1 MKKVLLLFG
10 GKSTEHFVSCK
21 SVKSIIENI
30 DKDLF
35 EFEIC
40 GISLDGD
47 FYKFDDDLIYLENG
61 NWMNSNIKKIDNI
74 IEYLKSFDVV
84 FPITHGNYGED
95 GKLQGMLDLFNIK
108 YVGSKTSSSVISF
121 DKSISKLIFKE
132 LNIPQVPYT
141 IYNGNIDDINIDY
154 PLIIKPSNGG
164 SSIGINKAN
173 NKEEL
178 IKYIAEA
185 KKYDSKII
193 IEKFIKARELEC
205 AVLYN
210 NELIISNPGE
220 IKSCN
225 DWYDYNAKYIDNSTT
240 IIPNDIPNDIIDKIK
255 EYSKKIY
262 DYMDIKNYSRIDFFY
277 NEDGLFINEINTI
290 PGFTNISMYPKL
302 IENENIS
309 YKDLITILINN
320 AKKLV

>member
-10 GKSTEHFVSCK
+10 GKSTEHYISCK
-21 SVKSIIENI
+21 SAKSIIENI
-30 DKDLF
+30 DKNLF
-35 EFEIC
+35 NLEVC

-47 FYKFDDDLIYLENG
+47 FYKFKGDNLNEN
-61 NWMNSNIKKIDNI
+61 WINSTEKIDNI
-74 IEYLKSFDVV
+74 IGYLKSFDVI

-108 YVGSKTSSSVISF
+108 YVGSNTTSSVIGF
-121 DKSISKLIFKE
+121 DKSLSKLIFKE
-132 LNIPQVPYT
+132 LNIPQVPYV
-141 IYNGNIDDINIDY
+141 IINNDYDINSINMDF
-154 PLIIKPSNGG
+154 PLIIKPANGG

-178 IKYIAEA
+178 IKYKKKK
-185 KKYDSKII
+185 KKYDDKII
-193 IEKFIKARELEC
+193 IEKYINARELEC
-205 AVLYN
+205 AILDN
-210 NELIISNPGE
+210 NKLIISNPGE

-240 IIPNDIPNDIIDKIK
+240 IIPNDIPDNIVNKMK
-255 EYSKKIY
+255 NYCKLIY
-262 DYMDIKNYSRIDFFY
+262 NYMNIKNYSRIDFCY

-302 IENENIS
+302 IENESIS
-309 YKDLITILINN
+309 YKELITILINN
-320 AKKLV
+320 A

>member
-193 IEKFIKARELEC
+193 IEKFIKAKELEC

>member
-10 GKSTEHFVSCK
+10 GKSTEHYVSCK
-21 SVKSIIENI
+21 SAKSIIENI
-30 DKDLF
+30 DTTLFDL
-35 EFEIC
+35 EIC
-40 GISLDGD
+40 GISLDGN
-47 FYKFDDDLIYLENG
+47 FYKFNDNLDYLENG
-61 NWMNSNIKKIDNI
+61 TWINSNIIKIDNI
-74 IEYLKSFDVV
+74 INYLKSFDVV

-95 GKLQGMLDLFNIK
+95 GKLEGLLDLFNIK
-108 YVGSKTSSSVISF
+108 YVGCKTSSSVISF

-132 LNIPQVPYT
+132 LNIPQVPYI
-141 IYNGNIDDINIDY
+141 IYDNIDSIDIDY
-154 PLIIKPSNGG
+154 PLIIKPACGG

-178 IKYIAEA
+178 IKYINEA
-185 KKYDSKII
+185 KKYDNKII

-205 AVLYN
+205 AILDN
-210 NELIISNPGE
+210 NELIISSPGE

-225 DWYDYNAKYIDNSTT
+225 DWYDYNAKYIDNSATT
-240 IIPNDIPNDIIDKIK
+240 IPNDIPDNIVNQM
-255 EYSKKIY
+255 KKYCKLIY
-262 DYMDIKNYSRIDFFY
+262 KYMDIKSYSRIDFFY

-320 AKKLV
+320 AEKN

>member
-10 GKSTEHFVSCK
+10 GKSTEHYVSCK
-21 SVKSIIENI
+21 SAKSIIENI
-30 DKDLF
+30 DKNLF
-35 EFEIC
+35 NLEVC
-40 GISLDGD
+40 GISLNGD
-47 FYKFDDDLIYLENG
+47 FYKFNG
-61 NWMNSNIKKIDNI
+61 NDLNEDWINSDIEKIDNI
-74 IEYLKSFDVV
+74 IKYLKSFDVI

-108 YVGSKTSSSVISF
+108 YVGSKTTSSVISF
-121 DKSISKLIFKE
+121 DKSLSKLIFKE
-132 LNIPQVPYT
+132 LNIPQVPYL
-141 IYNGNIDDINIDY
+141 IYDNIDNIDIDY
-154 PLIIKPSNGG
+154 PLIIKPANGG

-178 IKYIAEA
+178 IKYINEA
-185 KKYDSKII
+185 KKYDDKII
-193 IEKFIKARELEC
+193 IEKFINARELEC
-205 AVLYN
+205 AILDN

-225 DWYDYNAKYIDNSTT
+225 DWYDYSAKYVDNSLT
-240 IIPNDIPNDIIDKIK
+240 IIPNDIPDNIVNKMKNYCKLICNH
-255 EYSKKIY
+255 
-262 DYMDIKNYSRIDFFY
+262 MNIKNYSRIDFFY

-320 AKKLV
+320 A